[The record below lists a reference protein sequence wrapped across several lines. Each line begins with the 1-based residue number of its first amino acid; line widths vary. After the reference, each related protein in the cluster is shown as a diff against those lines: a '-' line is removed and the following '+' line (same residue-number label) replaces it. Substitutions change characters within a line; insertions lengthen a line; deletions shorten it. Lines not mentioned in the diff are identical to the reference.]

1 MEIEILNIWDKI
13 YPVGSIY
20 ITVNSTSPQTLF
32 GGTWEKIEGRF
43 LYGLDNEN
51 TGTGWE
57 AKDTGGSNT
66 TTLTIENLPPHN
78 HSFSGTTSGTQAQ
91 AYMQLTYPSPLSD
104 NWGNE
109 GKILGGAPGN
119 AWSTEAIATIT
130 GDSHTHTYSGTTSSI
145 GSGKAINNMP
155 AYFCCYMWY
164 RVA

>member
-1 MEIEILNIWDKI
+1 MEIEILSIWDKM

-20 ITVNSTSPQTLF
+20 MTVNDENPGNLF

-43 LYGLDNEN
+43 LYGLDSEN
-51 TGTGWE
+51 IGTGWE
-57 AKDTGGSNT
+57 PKDVGGSNT
-66 TTLTIENLPPHN
+66 TTLNVENLPAHT

-91 AYMQLTYPSPLSD
+91 AHVQLTYPNSLTD

-119 AWSTEAIATIT
+119 AWSTEAISTIT
-130 GDSHTHTYSGTTSSI
+130 GSSHTHTYSGTTASV
-145 GSGKAINNMP
+145 GSGTEFNNMP

>member
-51 TGTGWE
+51 IGTGWE

-66 TTLTIENLPPHN
+66 TTLTIENLPAHSHN
-78 HSFSGTTSGTQAQ
+78 FSGTTSSTQAQ
-91 AYMQLTYPSPLSD
+91 SHTQLTYPNNLTD

-119 AWSTEAIATIT
+119 AWSTNAISTIT
-130 GDSHTHTYSGTTSSI
+130 GDAHTHTYSGTTASV
-145 GSGKAINNMP
+145 GSGTEFNNMP